1 MPASEPKRSA
11 EPENLGL
18 LMHVPLDLTVE
29 LGRAKLSV
37 AEILKLGT
45 GSIIELDR
53 AAGAPVELLVNDRPI
68 ARGEIVA
75 VDESFGLRITELLAV
90 RADAVNV
97 ETLLGSSSR
106 HAGDPLNVL
115 IALTLLSLVPLLLVM
130 CTSFV
135 RIVVVLSL
143 VRSAIGASALPP
155 NAVLTGLALVLTL
168 VVMAPTAQRIGRDAV
183 EPYSRGRLSA
193 SQALDRAWR
202 PLRAFMLRQTR
213 AADVALFTRVARAAP
228 VQPRHAPM
236 TVLIPA
242 FVVGELRSAFAIGFA
257 LYLPFVAIDLAV
269 AAMLM
274 GLGMMMLSPPVVSLP
289 VKLLLFVMVDGWAL
303 LCGGVAG
310 SFR

>member
-1 MPASEPKRSA
+1 LEALLGSASRH
-11 EPENLGL
+11 GTQ
-18 LMHVPLDLTVE
+18 PLDLLVGLTM
-29 LGRAKLSV
+29 LS
-37 AEILKLGT
+37 
-45 GSIIELDR
+45 
-53 AAGAPVELLVNDRPI
+53 
-68 ARGEIVA
+68 
-75 VDESFGLRITELLAV
+75 F
-90 RADAVNV
+90 
-97 ETLLGSSSR
+97 
-106 HAGDPLNVL
+106 
-115 IALTLLSLVPLLLVM
+115 VPLALVT
-130 CTSFV
+130 CTSFI

-168 VVMAPTAQRIGRDAV
+168 VVMAPTAQQIGRDALD
-183 EPYSRGRLSA
+183 PYFHGKLSP
-193 SQALDRAWR
+193 SQTVTRAMG
-202 PLRAFMLRQTR
+202 PLRSFMLRQTR
-213 AADVALFTRVARAAP
+213 AADVALFDRVAHRALEP
-228 VQPRHAPM
+228 ERQAPM
-236 TVLIPA
+236 TVLVPA

>member
-1 MPASEPKRSA
+1 MSLDGLFAASGRHGSE
-11 EPENLGL
+11 
-18 LMHVPLDLTVE
+18 PLDL
-29 LGRAKLSV
+29 
-37 AEILKLGT
+37 
-45 GSIIELDR
+45 
-53 AAGAPVELLVNDRPI
+53 LV
-68 ARGEIVA
+68 
-75 VDESFGLRITELLAV
+75 S
-90 RADAVNV
+90 
-97 ETLLGSSSR
+97 
-106 HAGDPLNVL
+106 
-115 IALTLLSLVPLLLVM
+115 LTLLSLVPLLLVM

-155 NAVLTGLALVLTL
+155 NAVLTGLALVLTM
-168 VVMAPTAQRIGRDAV
+168 VVMTPTAARIGHDAV
-183 EPYSRGRLSA
+183 DPYARGRLTP
-193 SQALDRAWR
+193 SQAFGRATG
-202 PLRAFMLRQTR
+202 PLRSFMLRQTR
-213 AADVALFTRVARAAP
+213 GADIALFERIARDASPPGRPVA
-228 VQPRHAPM
+228 M

-242 FVVGELRSAFAIGFA
+242 FVVGELRTAFAIGFA

>member
-1 MPASEPKRSA
+1 MNLEAFLGSASRHGA
-11 EPENLGL
+11 Q
-18 LMHVPLDLTVE
+18 PLDL
-29 LGRAKLSV
+29 
-37 AEILKLGT
+37 
-45 GSIIELDR
+45 
-53 AAGAPVELLVNDRPI
+53 LV
-68 ARGEIVA
+68 
-75 VDESFGLRITELLAV
+75 S
-90 RADAVNV
+90 
-97 ETLLGSSSR
+97 
-106 HAGDPLNVL
+106 
-115 IALTLLSLVPLLLVM
+115 LTMLSLVPLVLVM

-168 VVMAPTAQRIGRDAV
+168 VVMAPTAQQIGRDALD
-183 EPYSRGRLSA
+183 PYSQGRLSP
-193 SQALDRAWR
+193 SQALTRTMG
-202 PLRAFMLRQTR
+202 PLRSFMLRQTR
-213 AADVALFTRVARAAP
+213 AADVALFERVAHRAPEPGRQAP
-228 VQPRHAPM
+228 I
-236 TVLIPA
+236 TVLVPA

>member
-1 MPASEPKRSA
+1 MPADFFVGTAGRHA
-11 EPENLGL
+11 G
-18 LMHVPLDLTVE
+18 VPLDL
-29 LGRAKLSV
+29 
-37 AEILKLGT
+37 
-45 GSIIELDR
+45 
-53 AAGAPVELLVNDRPI
+53 LV
-68 ARGEIVA
+68 
-75 VDESFGLRITELLAV
+75 
-90 RADAVNV
+90 
-97 ETLLGSSSR
+97 TL
-106 HAGDPLNVL
+106 
-115 IALTLLSLVPLLLVM
+115 TMLSLVPLLLVM

-155 NAVLTGLALVLTL
+155 NAVLTGLALVLTF
-168 VVMAPTAQRIGRDAV
+168 VVMAPTARQIENGAV
-183 EPYSRGRLSA
+183 VPYARGAISP
-193 SQALDRAWR
+193 SQAIARGVA

-213 AADVALFTRVARAAP
+213 AADVALFERVARRP
-228 VQPRHAPM
+228 PEPLDRVPI
-236 TVLIPA
+236 TVVVPA

-289 VKLLLFVMVDGWAL
+289 VKLLLFVMVDGWAM